1 MPSIDDGVALFM
13 TIESLRRVLSIV
25 YVGRRE
31 SGDMFFCL
39 SILFICKVF
48 CRAGESLPARA

>member
-1 MPSIDDGVALFM
+1 M
-13 TIESLRRVLSIV
+13 TIESSRSVLSIV

-31 SGDMFFCL
+31 SCDMFFCL

-48 CRAGESLPARA
+48 CKAG

>member
-13 TIESLRRVLSIV
+13 TIESLRRALSIV

-31 SGDMFFCL
+31 SCVMFFCL

-48 CRAGESLPARA
+48 CRAG